1 MYIYGNY
8 TYIQIAKT
16 IDKSYELYIIK
27 VQGKEVILCQLQQ
40 QN

>member
-1 MYIYGNY
+1 MVKKQLKLLI
-8 TYIQIAKT
+8 
-16 IDKSYELYIIK
+16 KSYELYIIK